1 LPTASSSHQPIFSRL
16 AATDKFPLAHHS
28 MHRTFIC
35 AALALLTATAATRS
49 SADTAL
55 FAGPPPWR
63 DNASVY
69 LNLNQSAPATYAPA
83 VDNMETPAKAATQ
96 QSSPMKAPLAPATPP
111 VPDTSVRHA
120 FHQAEASAVDQDSQ
134 RRLPPPTVTVAST
147 PSESTHSTAS
157 RRLPSLAPQWESIGT
172 TVSALGVVIGF
183 FLICAYLL
191 RRGTRKSSAALP
203 RDVVCVLGRVPL
215 AARNVAQLL
224 RVGNKLVLVSLTPA
238 GAETL
243 TEVTDPAEV
252 DRLVGLCHQS
262 DPHSTTK
269 AFEQV
274 FRQLSLEPS
283 HDGFLGKDALHFR
296 GDGIRG

>member
-1 LPTASSSHQPIFSRL
+1 MLRILPCATLAIL
-16 AATDKFPLAHHS
+16 AAT
-28 MHRTFIC
+28 
-35 AALALLTATAATRS
+35 ATNRS
-49 SADTAL
+49 SAETSSV
-55 FAGPPPWR
+55 AGPPAWR

-69 LNLNQSAPATYAPA
+69 LNSYRSVTPASAPASDKAEPVRLA
-83 VDNMETPAKAATQ
+83 SNVGETI
-96 QSSPMKAPLAPATPP
+96 ATPHP
-111 VPDTSVRHA
+111 TSINQLAVPTKQPIVDSSVHYA
-120 FHQAEASAVDQDSQ
+120 FNQAEAAPTANDSQ
-134 RRLPPPTVTVAST
+134 RRLPPPSAPIVAM
-147 PSESTHSTAS
+147 PHQLAAS
-157 RRLPSLAPQWESIGT
+157 ADSPRLPSLAPRWESIGS

-183 FLICAYLL
+183 FLICAWLL

-203 RDVVCVLGRVPL
+203 RDVVSVLGRVPL

-269 AFEQV
+269 AFEHV
-274 FRQLSLEPS
+274 FRQLSLEPA
-283 HDGFLGKDALHFR
+283 HDGVLGNDALRFR
-296 GDGIRG
+296 GDAVRG